1 MKRFISIIILCL
13 ISLNCFAVTAEL
25 KCVTKDEARN
35 LYWVQIKYTTVDG
48 EVFDNAY
55 PVNTYK
61 MMNKTQQEIQQWLVT
76 NVKAQIDN
84 YIAKEFFE
92 DNSNFQ
98 TILEGFIGQT
108 IIKTE
113 ATVEYDTN
121 NDGIVDKT
129 YKIKEDGTYE
139 EVIL

>member
-1 MKRFISIIILCL
+1 MKKFISIFILGL

-25 KCVTKDEARN
+25 KSVTKDESRN
-35 LYWVQIKYTTVDG
+35 LYWVNIEYTTIDE
-48 EVFDNAY
+48 EVFNNAY
-55 PVNTYK
+55 PVNSYK
-61 MMNKTQQEIQQWLVT
+61 MMNKTTQEIQQWLVT

-92 DNSNFQ
+92 DNNNLQ
-98 TILEGFIGQT
+98 PILESFVGQS